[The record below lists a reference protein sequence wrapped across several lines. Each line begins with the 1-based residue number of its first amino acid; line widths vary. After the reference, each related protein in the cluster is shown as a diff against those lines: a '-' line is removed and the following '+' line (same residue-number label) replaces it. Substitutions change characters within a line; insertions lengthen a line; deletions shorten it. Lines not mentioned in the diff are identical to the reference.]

1 MIAAQ
6 CSCGFTELDDE
17 EVIDHLQLMFEPAG
31 LVGNDGQVHE
41 ERVSLTCACGL
52 AAITVDELD
61 QHFLKIFTPDD
72 AIGRDGQKHE
82 AADGN

>member
-1 MIAAQ
+1 VIAAQ

-31 LVGNDGQVHE
+31 LMGNDGQVHE
-41 ERVSLTCACGL
+41 ELVSLTCACGL